1 MSILQSIIKR
11 KQEGK
16 KQLAVLIDPD
26 KTDDIRLKK
35 IALLAA
41 DNKVDYFFVGGSLL
55 VNNGLDRCIKTMK
68 DLSGIPVVLFPGNT
82 LQMSYRADAMLFLSL
97 ISGRNPEML
106 IGRHVVAA
114 PYLKLSNVEV
124 IGTGYMLI
132 ESGKPT
138 AVSYMSNSSPIPA
151 DKDDIAMCTAMAG
164 EMLGL
169 KLIFMDAGSGAIH
182 PVSASMIQHVS
193 QSIDIPLMVGGGIST
208 PELAQRSSI
217 AGADV
222 IVIGNVVEKD
232 PAVISEIASAL
243 KDIRATD
250 NHQPDVKL

>member
-1 MSILQSIIKR
+1 MSVLQLINNR
-11 KQEGK
+11 KLEGK

-26 KTDDIRLKK
+26 KTDDSRLRQL
-35 IALLAA
+35 ALLAA

-55 VNNGLDRCIKTMK
+55 VNNGLDSCIKTIK
-68 DLSGIPVVLFPGNT
+68 ELSGVPVVLFPGNT
-82 LQMSYRADAMLFLSL
+82 MQLSYRADAILFLSL

-114 PYLKLSNVEV
+114 PYLKLSNIEV
-124 IGTGYMLI
+124 ISTGYMLI

-169 KLIFMDAGSGAIH
+169 RVIFMDAGSGAIH
-182 PVSASMIQHVS
+182 PVSAEMIHNVS
-193 QSIDIPLMVGGGIST
+193 QSIGIPLIVGGGIST
-208 PELAQRSSI
+208 PELAIKSAT

-222 IVIGNVVEKD
+222 IVIGNALEKD
-232 PAVISEIASAL
+232 PAVVAEIAAGLRGIESPGG
-243 KDIRATD
+243 I
-250 NHQPDVKL
+250 H